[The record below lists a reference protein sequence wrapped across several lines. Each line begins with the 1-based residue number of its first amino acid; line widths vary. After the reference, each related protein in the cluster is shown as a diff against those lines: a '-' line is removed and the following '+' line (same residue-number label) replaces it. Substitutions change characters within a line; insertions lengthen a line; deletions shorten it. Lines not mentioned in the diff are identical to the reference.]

1 MFRKAYV
8 GTYYSSPFCRY
19 GGSFKSHNAI
29 ELAAQTTKE
38 WADYTSLDVQ
48 KFDYVIYGNSVHQD
62 HGFWAGPWSA
72 ALLGAEKTPG
82 VMMSQA
88 CTTGLF
94 SLFQSATM
102 IETDVYDNVYNLT
115 SDRTSNGPVITWPDT
130 MKKEVWVKDNFE
142 WDPWGKTSMIETA
155 ERIRDK
161 YKVSREELDAC
172 TVERYEQ
179 YDNAPKR
186 TYIFPTAGVSED
198 EGIKK
203 ISIERLQKLRR
214 NHSHS
219 VGNCT
224 QPADGHTGIVVTSE
238 KTDVKIISFAM
249 SRVEKGYMPEAS
261 IPATKK
267 ALEKANL
274 TIKDM
279 KVINQHNAFVVN
291 DIAFCKEFEIATSR
305 LNHWG
310 SPLVYGHP
318 QSPVLS
324 RLAIEAIEETKTLGG
339 GYCLVTGAAA
349 GDLGAAMI
357 FKVD

>member
-1 MFRKAYV
+1 MFRKTYI
-8 GTYYSSPFCRY
+8 GDYYSSPFCRY

-29 ELAAQTTKE
+29 KLSAQTTKE
-38 WADYTSLDVQ
+38 WADYKGVDVK

-62 HGFWAGPWSA
+62 HGFWSGPWSA

-82 VMMSQA
+82 IMISQA

-102 IETDVYDNVYNLT
+102 IETDVYNNVYNLT
-115 SDRTSNGPVITWPDT
+115 SDRTSNGPVITWPDS

-142 WDPWGKTSMIETA
+142 WDPWGETSMIQTA
-155 ERIRDK
+155 ERVREMFKISK
-161 YKVSREELDAC
+161 EELDDC
-172 TVERYEQ
+172 TVEKYEQ
-179 YDNAPKR
+179 YQNAPER
-186 TYIFPTAGVSED
+186 TYIFPTAGVDKD

-203 ISIERLQKLRR
+203 ISIERLRKLRR
-214 NHSHS
+214 NNSHS

-224 QPADGHTGIVVTSE
+224 QPADGHTGIVVTSK

-249 SRVEKGYMPEAS
+249 SRVEKGYMPRAS
-261 IPATKK
+261 IPASYT
-267 ALEKANL
+267 ALRKANL
-274 TIKDM
+274 TIDDI
-279 KVINQHNAFVVN
+279 KVINQHNAFAVN
-291 DIAFCKEFEIATSR
+291 DIAFCKEFELPTSK
-305 LNHWG
+305 LNNWG